1 MANFPT
7 THNYELRVMDLYEND
22 EEDLDADAEELFGSN
37 AAIDLDPKVQGL
49 RAYWCIWII

>member
-1 MANFPT
+1 MDNFPT
-7 THNYELRVMDLYEND
+7 THNYELWAMDLYEND

-49 RAYWCIWII
+49 RAY